1 MAESFQSLPSKRTLI
16 SDNNHTLSPS
26 KRTKQQ
32 HQQPPPIPAGHAS
45 IRILCHA
52 SHIGGFIGKSG
63 STIKQLQLD
72 TGSKIRVDDSLQPG
86 SDYRVIHVLG
96 PSVPSTRVKLRK
108 QPGDVSEDEVEYG
121 EDVSAVQVAA
131 LRVFEKVLEVSK
143 EEIGSGGTTSFRV
156 LIDESMVGYLIGKG
170 GKTVEKLRTECGA
183 KIKVLLGD
191 QLPSYVSP
199 PDDVVEVEGDLLAV
213 KKGILG
219 VCGRLQLCPQGDK
232 LSNKD
237 SKPLEST
244 SQPTILD
251 FRVDPLVHRAP
262 LYVATASNPATGVRP
277 LSFEA
282 QRTPLYMA
290 PMLSSSAA
298 VSRPLSFE
306 VHRHASMEST
316 TQPQEVVFKMVCSN
330 ERIGGLI
337 GRGGSIVRALQEETG
352 AHISIGP
359 SVTDCDERLVTI
371 TSKEEVDTRSSPA
384 QRAVILVFSRSAEGA
399 AEKGPD
405 TGSDK
410 VSSVS
415 ARLII
420 PSSQVGCLLGKGGT
434 IVSEMRKATGAN
446 IRILKG
452 EQVPKCASDGD
463 HVVEVTGQFVKIQ
476 DALYQV
482 TSRLRSKFFP
492 GDTTSFSE
500 SQTNTPLSVDSSL
513 HKRVR
518 DLPIDIHHSSATS
531 QSIGRLSTMRQ
542 GLNSLYNH
550 QRLDHSP
557 LAGSLTSEVA
567 LDARY
572 HGGVRD
578 LPIGVYPSVV
588 PSQSTDGLST
598 MRHGVDSLYNHQRS
612 DHSPLS
618 GPRPSDVALDAHYH
632 GRGTDL
638 PIGMRHS
645 FGNSQSIDGLSTVR
659 HGLDSL
665 YNHQRLNHS
674 PLSGPRTS
682 EVSLDASRHGR
693 IGDLHT
699 GLHRS
704 FAPSQP
710 IDGRSAMR
718 QGVESLY
725 YPERSDH
732 SSLAGSR
739 IPEVADGVNSRSF
752 VNLGRGAP
760 ANGGAELGSGNR
772 PPIVTNTTVE
782 ILVPEDAI
790 NSVYGENGRNLMRI
804 RQISGAKVEV
814 HEAPS
819 GARDRTVLISGTPEE
834 TQAAQSLLHAFIL
847 TGSS

>member
-1 MAESFQSLPSKRTLI
+1 MSEAFQSLPSKRTLI

-32 HQQPPPIPAGHAS
+32 HHQPPPPIPAGHAS
-45 IRILCHA
+45 VRILCHA
-52 SHIGGFIGKSG
+52 SHIGAFIGKSG

-72 TGSKIRVDDSLQPG
+72 TGSRIRVDDSLRPG
-86 SDYRVIHVLG
+86 SDHRVILVVG
-96 PSVPSTRVKLRK
+96 PSAPSTRVKLRK
-108 QPGDVSEDEVEYG
+108 RAGDVAEDEVEYG

-143 EEIGSGGTTSFRV
+143 EEIGTTSFRV

-170 GKTVEKLRTECGA
+170 GKTVEKLRSECGA

-199 PDDVVEVEGDLLAV
+199 PDDVLEVEGDLLAV

-219 VCGRLQLCPQGDK
+219 VCGRLQLCPQQGDK

-237 SKPLEST
+237 SNALEST
-244 SQPTILD
+244 SQPPFLD

-262 LYVATASNPATGVRP
+262 LYVATASNPATLVRP

-282 QRTPLYMA
+282 HRTPLYMA
-290 PMLSSSAA
+290 TMSSSPAA

-306 VHRHASMEST
+306 VHQHASAEST
-316 TQPQEVVFKMVCSN
+316 PQPQEVVFKLLCLN

-337 GRGGSIVRALQEETG
+337 GRGGSIIRALQEETG

-359 SVTDCDERLVTI
+359 SVTDCDERLVTV
-371 TSKEEVDTRSSPA
+371 TSKKEVDTRSSSA
-384 QRAVILVFSRSAEGA
+384 QHAVILVFSRIAEGA

-410 VSSVS
+410 VPSIS
-415 ARLII
+415 ARLLI

-463 HVVEVTGQFVKIQ
+463 HVVEITGQVVNIQ

-482 TSRLRSKFFP
+482 TSRLRSKLIP
-492 GDTTSFSE
+492 SNTTSISE
-500 SQTNTPLSVDSSL
+500 SQTNIPLAVYSSY
-513 HKRVR
+513 HERAR
-518 DLPIDIHHSSATS
+518 DLPIDIHHASATS
-531 QSIGRLSTMRQ
+531 QSIDRLSTMRQ
-542 GLNSLYNH
+542 SLNSMYNH
-550 QRLDHSP
+550 QRLDRSP

-572 HGGVRD
+572 HGRVRD
-578 LPIGVYPSVV
+578 LPIGMHPSVV
-588 PSQSTDGLST
+588 PSQSIAGLSS
-598 MRHGVDSLYNHQRS
+598 MRQGVDSLYNPQRS

-618 GPRPSDVALDAHYH
+618 GPRASDMTLDARYH
-632 GRGTDL
+632 GRGADL
-638 PIGMRHS
+638 PIGMHHS
-645 FGNSQSIDGLSTVR
+645 FGNSQSIDGLSTMR

-665 YNHQRLNHS
+665 YNHQRLNYS
-674 PLSGPRTS
+674 SLSGPQTS
-682 EVSLDASRHGR
+682 EMSLDASRHGR
-693 IGDLHT
+693 IGDVHT
-699 GLHRS
+699 GLNHS
-704 FAPSQP
+704 FVTSQP
-710 IDGRSAMR
+710 IDGRSTMR

-725 YPERSDH
+725 YSQRSDH

-739 IPEVADGVNSRSF
+739 VPEVAVGVNSRSF

-760 ANGGAELGSGNR
+760 ANGGAELGSVNR
-772 PPIVTNTTVE
+772 PAIVTNTTVE

-814 HEAPS
+814 HEASS
-819 GARDRTVLISGTPEE
+819 GARDRMVLISGTPEQ

-847 TGSS
+847 TGSA